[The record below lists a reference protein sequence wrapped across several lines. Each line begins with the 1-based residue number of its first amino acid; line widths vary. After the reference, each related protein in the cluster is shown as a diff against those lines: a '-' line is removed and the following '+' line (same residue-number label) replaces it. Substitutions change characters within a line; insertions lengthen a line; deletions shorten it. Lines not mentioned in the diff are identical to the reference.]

1 MEKEPIIDP
10 KGKNNGAAAQ
20 QDRIQLLIGK
30 LKLLFSSVST
40 ATQNTASIHN
50 SVCDMLYEVYHP
62 LAVLIDIDT
71 KNGRLFSPGRHY
83 PKNMFDD
90 HGHPRSCELCKKV
103 VDTGSPLII
112 NTLDRIDL
120 FPKDS
125 YIKLFNLKMYLGIPI
140 IDSSGRTWGALIM
153 LDTESRP
160 MDILDVELLTL
171 ATLIL
176 AERLHVDEQSES
188 KKELEEH
195 LQRAQK
201 MEAVG
206 MLAGGIAHD
215 FNNILSGILG
225 FTSYLMSK
233 TQPDTDMHRD
243 LGLIEQSAL
252 RAADLTRQLLAFAR
266 RRHFAKAPVDI
277 NQVIEEVLGILSHS
291 LPKNLVIEK
300 DLPAGLSPVM
310 GDHGQMNQVI
320 MNICINAADSMSP
333 QGGTLRI
340 KTEHHML
347 TRREMALL
355 SESDK
360 TDYLRISIADT
371 GPGMNAEVRK
381 HIFDPFFT
389 TKSSK
394 GGSGLGLS
402 IAYGIISNHKG
413 DIMVESAEGHGTTF
427 RIYLPICE
435 GDAPK
440 TESTPGRRLEGTETI
455 MVVDDEPIVRQ
466 MVVDV
471 LKSRGFQVIPAS
483 SGQEALELYEQLK
496 ERVHLVL
503 LDLLMP
509 VMDGEATFHALQ
521 KINKQ
526 VCVLLTS
533 GFAREEV
540 SERLVRQGARGMIH
554 KPYKN
559 DDLVGRIRTILDKKP
574 ASSP

>member
-1 MEKEPIIDP
+1 MGKEPVIDA
-10 KGKNNGAAAQ
+10 KKKDHGKDQ
-20 QDRIQLLIGK
+20 PDRIQLLIGK
-30 LKLLFSSVST
+30 LKVLFTSVST
-40 ATQNTASIHN
+40 SSQSTVSIHN

-62 LAVLIDIDT
+62 LAVLIDVHT
-71 KNGRLFSPGRHY
+71 KNGRHFSPGLHF
-83 PKNMFDD
+83 PKNIYDD
-90 HGHPRSCELCKKV
+90 HGQPRLCDLCRKV

-112 NTLDRIDL
+112 NTMDRIDL

-125 YIKLFNLKMYLGIPI
+125 YIHLFDLKTYLGIPI
-140 IDSSGRTWGALIM
+140 TDSSGKTWGALVM
-153 LDTESRP
+153 LDKESRP

-171 ATLIL
+171 ASLIL
-176 AERLHVDEQSES
+176 AERLHVEEQQES
-188 KKELEEH
+188 RKDLEEH

-233 TQPDTDMHRD
+233 TQPETDLHRD

-266 RRHFAKAPVDI
+266 RRHFAKAPIAMD
-277 NQVIEEVLGILSHS
+277 QVIEEVLGILSHS
-291 LPKNLVIEK
+291 LPKNLLIEK
-300 DLPAGLSPVM
+300 DVPAGLPSVM
-310 GDHGQMNQVI
+310 GDHGQLNQVI
-320 MNICINAADSMSP
+320 MNICINAADSMAP
-333 QGGTLRI
+333 QSGALRI
-340 KTEHHML
+340 KAEPHAL
-347 TRREMALL
+347 TRREMAMLN
-355 SESDK
+355 ETEK
-360 TDYLRISIADT
+360 TDYLRISISDT
-371 GPGMNAEVRK
+371 GPGMSAEVRK

-402 IAYGIISNHKG
+402 IAYGIVSNHKG
-413 DIMVESAEGHGTTF
+413 DIMVESTEGRGTTF
-427 RIYLPICE
+427 RIYLPVCE
-435 GDAPK
+435 GAETRK
-440 TESTPGRRLEGTETI
+440 TETHPGKRLEGTETI
-455 MVVDDEPIVRQ
+455 LVVDDESIVRQ

-483 SGQEALELYEQLK
+483 SGREAVELYEQLK
-496 ERVHLVL
+496 GRVHLVL

-509 VMDGEATFHALQ
+509 EMDGEATYHALQ
-521 KINKQ
+521 KTDPQ

-533 GFAREEV
+533 GFAQEEV
-540 SERLVRQGARGMIH
+540 SDRLVKEGAKGMIH

-559 DDLVGRIRTILDKKP
+559 DDLVGRIRGILDKK
-574 ASSP
+574 SPS

>member
-1 MEKEPIIDP
+1 MGKEPVIDP
-10 KGKNNGAAAQ
+10 KDKNNGATAQ

-30 LKLLFSSVST
+30 LKLLFTSVST
-40 ATQNTASIHN
+40 TAQNTASIHN

-62 LAVLIDIDT
+62 LAVIIDINT
-71 KNGRLFSPGRHY
+71 KNGRLFSPGLHY
-83 PKNMFDD
+83 PKTIFDD
-90 HGHPRSCELCKKV
+90 HGQPRSCELCRKV

-112 NTLDRIDL
+112 NTMDRIDL

-125 YIKLFNLKMYLGIPI
+125 FIKLFNLKTYLGIPI
-140 IDSSGRTWGALIM
+140 MDSRGKTWGALIM
-153 LDTESRP
+153 LDTESHP

-176 AERLHVDEQSES
+176 AERLHIEEQQENR
-188 KKELEEH
+188 KELEEH

-266 RRHFAKAPVDI
+266 RRHFAKAPVDV

-310 GDHGQMNQVI
+310 GDHGQLNQVI
-320 MNICINAADSMSP
+320 MNICINAADSMSA
-333 QGGTLRI
+333 QGGTLRV
-340 KTEHHML
+340 KAEHHML
-347 TRREMALL
+347 THREMALL
-355 SESDK
+355 NEPEK
-360 TDYLRISIADT
+360 TEYLRLSISDT
-371 GPGMNAEVRK
+371 GPGMSAEVRK

-402 IAYGIISNHKG
+402 IAYGIVSNHKG
-413 DIMVESAEGHGTTF
+413 DIMVESVEGRGTTM

-435 GDAPK
+435 GETRK
-440 TESTPGRRLEGTETI
+440 TEAAPSRRLEGTETI
-455 MVVDDEPIVRQ
+455 MVVDDESIVRQ

-471 LKSRGFQVIPAS
+471 LKSRGFQVIPAA
-483 SGQEALELYEQLK
+483 SGKEAVELYEQLK

-533 GFAREEV
+533 GFARDEV
-540 SERLVRQGARGMIH
+540 SERLARQGARGMIH
-554 KPYKN
+554 KPYKP
-559 DDLVGRIRTILDKKP
+559 DDLVGRIRSILDKQAP
-574 ASSP
+574 AK